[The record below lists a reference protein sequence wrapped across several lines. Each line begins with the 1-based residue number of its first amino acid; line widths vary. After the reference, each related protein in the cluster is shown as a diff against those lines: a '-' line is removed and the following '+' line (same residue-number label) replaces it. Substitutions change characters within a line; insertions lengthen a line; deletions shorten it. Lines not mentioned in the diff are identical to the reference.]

1 MLAIDAILSDG
12 SSATFKEI
20 TSKEFLQKTKEN
32 SLEGKIY
39 QSIYTELISES
50 VQKEIKDQFPKE
62 AIHRRN
68 TGYAV
73 DEFLTSDLFG
83 GSSPTINVAKFLSGS
98 EGTLAF
104 STAITLQLDALP
116 PMESIMVCSHFT
128 SINESLIAT
137 VTAMKHNLYNCELM
151 DKTILDCTR
160 EHSGYQKNRFCL
172 KGDPKAILL

>member
-1 MLAIDAILSDG
+1 MVAIDAILSDG

-20 TSKEFLQKTKEN
+20 TSKDFIKKTQEN

-39 QSIYTELISES
+39 QSIYSELISES
-50 VQKEIKDQFPKE
+50 VQKEIKDQFPKQ

-83 GSSPTINVAKFLSGS
+83 GNSPTINVAKFLSGS

-104 STAITLQLDALP
+104 STAITL
-116 PMESIMVCSHFT
+116 S
-128 SINESLIAT
+128 
-137 VTAMKHNLYNCELM
+137 
-151 DKTILDCTR
+151 
-160 EHSGYQKNRFCL
+160 
-172 KGDPKAILL
+172 